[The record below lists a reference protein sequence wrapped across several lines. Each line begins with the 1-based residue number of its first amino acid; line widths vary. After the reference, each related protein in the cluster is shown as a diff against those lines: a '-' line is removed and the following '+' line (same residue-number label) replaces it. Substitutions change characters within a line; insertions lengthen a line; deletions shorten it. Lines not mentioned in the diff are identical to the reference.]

1 MRVRNRDL
9 RRKVYAVA
17 TATNGVLTS
26 GGRVIGNTGNATSNG
41 AYLVVR
47 SGGCTLAMSSKVAK
61 TN

>member
-9 RRKVYAVA
+9 PKRYYTVA

-41 AYLVVR
+41 AFLVVK
-47 SGGCTLAMSSKVAK
+47 SGGCTLAMRSNVAK
-61 TN
+61 AN